1 MQAPLP
7 GRPKETTVF
16 TKAVVAACFVLATT
30 NAFAAQGKGKIHW
43 MTTLPPAQYDV
54 PYTGELTIWTV
65 QSRNDILQYCSKEKI
80 LEVQANW
87 AGNACT
93 HVYQNKKWGCHIY
106 MLNDKAVKA
115 EGRNPTIILRHEL
128 GHCNG
133 WGGDHAGGLR
143 VPLTI
148 QVAADEV
155 IE

>member
-1 MQAPLP
+1 
-7 GRPKETTVF
+7 VF

-65 QSRNDILQYCSKEKI
+65 QSRNDILQYCPKEKI
-80 LEVQANW
+80 LEVQASW
-87 AGNACT
+87 AGNAC
-93 HVYQNKKWGCHIY
+93 VYQNKKWGCHIY
-106 MLNDKAVKA
+106 ILSDKAVKA